1 MQTMELNPKPNL
13 VGNEVV
19 SKPKKAGRRKK
30 TEEERLLEE
39 KKILGWLL
47 KMYDERGRM
56 PLWHDIRR
64 DWPEE
69 AQEIQRVFG
78 VWELAR
84 TRLLLLIESREE
96 KERKI
101 KLIEQ
106 QQIVRRAYG
115 AMYSLEDYLQGIL
128 LVQERLEIGERMP
141 SLREIDSVAKE
152 LGLPSGISF
161 SRKLFHKE
169 YWAGF
174 VNRYLEAPRSKR
186 SVVLE
191 EIEVELLCLKEAK
204 RQKLRAEKRAQGK
217 DVRPDRIQYTTEDC
231 LGSLLA
237 MSQYYG
243 NSVPSVQQIKEHNR
257 LFGSIPLRT
266 IQAHLGK
273 KDTWEAQ
280 LMEYRHQQTVDEYLR
295 RQNQLTKGQP
305 IDFKAVARLVEQVA
319 SEGDKL
325 EMLTLVKKLEAA
337 TLKAPATFCIK
348 LGERKLEI
356 TAKPR

>member
-1 MQTMELNPKPNL
+1 M
-13 VGNEVV
+13 
-19 SKPKKAGRRKK
+19 
-30 TEEERLLEE
+30 
-39 KKILGWLL
+39 
-47 KMYDERGRM
+47 
-56 PLWHDIRR
+56 
-64 DWPEE
+64 
-69 AQEIQRVFG
+69 
-78 VWELAR
+78 
-84 TRLLLLIESREE
+84 
-96 KERKI
+96 
-101 KLIEQ
+101 
-106 QQIVRRAYG
+106 
-115 AMYSLEDYLQGIL
+115 
-128 LVQERLEIGERMP
+128 
-141 SLREIDSVAKE
+141 
-152 LGLPSGISF
+152 
-161 SRKLFHKE
+161 
-169 YWAGF
+169 
-174 VNRYLEAPRSKR
+174 
-186 SVVLE
+186 VLE

-204 RQKLRAEKRAQGK
+204 RQKLKAEKRAQGK